1 MFKKIG
7 LIAGSV
13 LAVAGISFYISTAT
27 SVSGD
32 DTVTLEQFNNAIK
45 VLEDKIIVLET
56 KLEEVDTKVVTL
68 DTTTTTE
75 LSELSTKIDTN
86 LQTNTTAINNV
97 KTSLESK
104 INTTSTTLNNAIARL
119 DNVDK
124 ESNAVM
130 WFMTNFWDFFPA
142 GVKVKKLMQ
151 EGKFEVPTK
160 PFE

>member
-1 MFKKIG
+1 MIKKISLIIGAILIIG
-7 LIAGSV
+7 LI
-13 LAVAGISFYISTAT
+13 SFLIAKTQI
-27 SVSGD
+27 VSGD

-86 LQTNTTAINNV
+86 LQTTNVAINNV
-97 KTSLESK
+97 KTSLEGK

-130 WFMTNFWDFFPA
+130 WFMNNYWDFLPA
-142 GVKVKKLMQ
+142 SLRVKKLVQ
-151 EGKFEVPTK
+151 EGKLEVPTN
-160 PFE
+160 PF